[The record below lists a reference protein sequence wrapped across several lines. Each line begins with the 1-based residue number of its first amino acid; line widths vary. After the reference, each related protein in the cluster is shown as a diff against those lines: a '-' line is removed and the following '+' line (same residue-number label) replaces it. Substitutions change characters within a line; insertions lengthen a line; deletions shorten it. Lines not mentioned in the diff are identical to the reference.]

1 MNVNVEQLLE
11 KVMESFSEIDYIRTG
26 DIPAIDLY
34 MDQVTTFIESQ
45 LAPSNHRKDGKLL
58 TKTMINNYAKNDLLP
73 PPEKKKYNK
82 DHMLTLI
89 FIYYFK
95 SVMSISDIQSI
106 MNPITDKYFGK
117 KDEHLNLTDIYNE
130 VFSLEHQETKNIMK
144 DLVKKFTKSMQTFE
158 NVSEEESALL
168 QRFTLIC
175 MLSYDIYIK
184 KSIIEG
190 IIDQINTDQLVEN
203 SKNTTHKHTNS

>member
-1 MNVNVEQLLE
+1 MDAAAKKFLGEILNGF
-11 KVMESFSEIDYIRTG
+11 KGIDYVKPEE
-26 DIPAIDLY
+26 IPNIDLY

-89 FIYYFK
+89 FIYYLK
-95 SVMSISDIQSI
+95 NVMSISDIQNI
-106 MNPITDKYFGK
+106 LNPITDKYFGK

-130 VFSLEHQETKNIMK
+130 VFSLEYQETKNIMK

-158 NVSEEESALL
+158 NASEEESALL
-168 QRFTLIC
+168 HRFTLIC

-190 IIDQINTDQLVEN
+190 IIDQINTDQLAEN
-203 SKNTTHKHTNS
+203 SKNTSRKHTNS